1 MRVNTKVV
9 IDIGSDLVMER
20 ESFEYCG
27 PVEQCGRALE
37 VVAGFATNPG
47 ATFTVLTPSTGQSFT
62 VRGTDI
68 TKGTWLL
75 NAWAFNAAA
84 GELRIRSP
92 RLHDFFSGIRNRVTA
107 AQTAPL
113 LENLLNGAYAQRL
126 YAQDNL
132 TVELTGGAA
141 EIDTASLLIGYE
153 DLGGVAGRFCDF
165 PTLQKI
171 GLNMVTVEVT
181 VTAVATG
188 NFGGAVAINS
198 TIDNLIA
205 NTDYAVLGGMV
216 DTRGDTV
223 GITGVDFGNLR
234 VGFPAEPSLRNLT
247 NSWFMNIAEGF
258 GGAWIPVFNS
268 ANKTQ
273 TTIDVQTNGAGGT
286 YIINLEC
293 VQLLPGQVPGGATGA
308 AVQPGGGGAPT
319 SAGQPH

>member
-1 MRVNTKVV
+1 M
-9 IDIGSDLVMER
+9 
-20 ESFEYCG
+20 
-27 PVEQCGRALE
+27 GRAME

-68 TKGTWLL
+68 SKGTWLL
-75 NAWAFNAAA
+75 ASWAFNATV

-92 RLHDFFSGIRNRVTA
+92 RLHDFNSGIRNRVTA
-107 AQTAPL
+107 AFSAPL
-113 LENLLNGAYAQRL
+113 YIENAGYAYAQRL

-141 EIDTASLLIGYE
+141 EIDTASLLIAYD
-153 DLGGVAGRFCDF
+153 DLGGVAGRFIDF
-165 PTLQKI
+165 PTLKKI
-171 GLNMVTVEVT
+171 GLNVVTAEVT

-198 TIDNLIA
+198 SIDNLIA
-205 NTDYAVLGGMV
+205 NTDYAILGGLT

-223 GITGVDFGNLR
+223 GITSVDFGNLR
-234 VGFPAEPSLRNLT
+234 VGFPAEPSVRHILSN
-247 NSWFMNIAEGF
+247 WFLKLATAFNAPY
-258 GGAWIPVFNS
+258 IPVFNS

-286 YIINLEC
+286 YIINLEL

-308 AVQPGGGGAPT
+308 AVQAGAGGAPT
-319 SAGQPH
+319 SAGQPGA

>member
-1 MRVNTKVV
+1 M
-9 IDIGSDLVMER
+9 
-20 ESFEYCG
+20 
-27 PVEQCGRALE
+27 GRALE
-37 VVAGFATNPG
+37 CVAGFATNPG
-47 ATFTVLTPSTGQSFT
+47 ATFTALTASTGQSFT

-75 NAWAFNAAA
+75 DAWAFNATA

-107 AQTAPL
+107 AFTAPL
-113 LENLLNGAYAQRL
+113 ITNVVGNVYAQRL

-132 TVELTGGAA
+132 TVEITGGGA
-141 EIDTASLLIGYE
+141 ELDCGALLIGYE
-153 DLGGVAGRFCDF
+153 DLGGVAGRFIDV
-165 PTLQKI
+165 PTLVKI
-171 GLNMVTVEVT
+171 GLNVVTIEVT

-198 TIDNLIA
+198 SIDNLIA
-205 NTDYAVLGGMV
+205 NTDYAILGGMT
-216 DTRGDTV
+216 DTRGTAV

-234 VGFPAEPSLRNLT
+234 VGFPAEPSSRNLT
-247 NSWFMNIAEGF
+247 NTWFMNVAYALQ
-258 GGAWIPVFNS
+258 GAWIPVFNS

-273 TTIDVQTNGAGGT
+273 TTVDVETNGAGGT

-308 AVQPGGGGAPT
+308 AVQAGGGGAPT